1 MKRIAV
7 LLVTAVMVVSL
18 AACGSS
24 TSTGS
29 SDSGSSNET
38 IASASSDSSAKADV
52 SGKKTLVVY
61 FSASNGDTAD
71 TVSSAT
77 PKVGDAGAT
86 QYIAE
91 TIDKNVDSDIAK
103 IVPKESY
110 PADYNGTADQAK
122 SEADSDARPEFT
134 LDPDVN
140 PEDYDVIFIGYPMW
154 WYQMPMVMDTFFDT
168 YDFSGKTIIPF
179 NTHAGSGDGGTYD
192 DIRKLEPDA
201 TVLDGLPIAGDD
213 AGDSASEVKD
223 WLAGL
228 GY

>member
-1 MKRIAV
+1 MKKIAV
-7 LLVTAVMVVSL
+7 ILTTAAMVLSL

-24 TSTGS
+24 TAGS
-29 SDSGSSNET
+29 SKTSSSESNT
-38 IASASSDSSAKADV
+38 VTASSKTDV
-52 SGKKTLVVY
+52 SGKKTLIVY

-86 QYIAE
+86 AFIAQ
-91 TIDKNVDSDIAK
+91 TINKNVDSDITK

-122 SEADSDARPEFT
+122 KEADSDARPEFT
-134 LDPDVN
+134 LDKDVN

-168 YDFSGKTIIPF
+168 YDLSGKTIIPF

-213 AGDSASEVKD
+213 AGGSEDQIKD
-223 WLAGL
+223 WLSGL